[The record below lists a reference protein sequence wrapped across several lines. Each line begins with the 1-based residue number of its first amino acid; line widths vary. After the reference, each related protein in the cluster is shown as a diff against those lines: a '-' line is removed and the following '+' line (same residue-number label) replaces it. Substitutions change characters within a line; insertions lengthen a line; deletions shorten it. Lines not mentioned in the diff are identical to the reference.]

1 MVRESLDLLKQ
12 CNEEDSLEFDECNAM
27 HSNSYCMSCMPTLQ
41 LELSL
46 AFEDNSFPSGAFQ
59 TVELELSLCE
69 ITN

>member
-1 MVRESLDLLKQ
+1 MKRTLLSLMSVMPCIPIATACHACLL
-12 CNEEDSLEFDECNAM
+12 CSRCWR
-27 HSNSYCMSCMPTLQ
+27 